1 MLKSAIREIRGHMK
15 KTKVKNLLIVLFT
28 SLIFI
33 QPAVSQEVA
42 IFGGSDC
49 GQWVANSKSNFS
61 LKAWLLGYISG
72 LNAGLVGDSKNDPLR
87 KINSAEQIFL
97 WMDNFCQK
105 NPLKTVQEGGKA
117 LYSELKTKSK

>member
-1 MLKSAIREIRGHMK
+1 MK
-15 KTKVKNLLIVLFT
+15 TIKVKNLLIAFVT

-72 LNAGLVGDSKNDPLR
+72 LNAGLGSPMNDPLV

-97 WMDNFCQK
+97 WMDNFAK
-105 NPLKTVQEGGKA
+105 KS
-117 LYSELKTKSK
+117 SENCSRRRECFVFRVEDEK

>member
-1 MLKSAIREIRGHMK
+1 MK
-15 KTKVKNLLIVLFT
+15 KLLNKKLAMVLTTFVLL
-28 SLIFI
+28 S

-72 LNAGLVGDSKNDPLR
+72 LNAGLGSPRNDRLV

-105 NPLKTVQEGGKA
+105 NPLKTVQEGGNA
-117 LYSELKTKSK
+117 LYSELRTESK